1 MAIGDKADRQMS
13 QRQRGRVR
21 QAGRQTGRTV
31 GWCLTRSDLETSQL
45 GGNCQTLAGSCW
57 LIWAVME
64 KNPQRELRGSE
75 RGRMKDRRG
84 REESSKTWRG
94 VKKENDRGQ
103 TIHCYVLDIFLM
115 IFIELIQWCRSSNT
129 PANTV
134 DWIEI
139 ELSRMTE
146 ERIESGILK
155 DKADGIERQWWKEDG
170 CKKMERCET
179 KKGQSIW
186 RKFDVENVRMSWKV
200 WDMTGR
206 KEVWCSLK
214 QVCASL
220 WHIVNHQATL
230 ILTKQQFKKE
240 DKKRKKMICTPRS
253 CHPHWIWVEN
263 WMCDR

>member
-1 MAIGDKADRQMS
+1 
-13 QRQRGRVR
+13 
-21 QAGRQTGRTV
+21 
-31 GWCLTRSDLETSQL
+31 
-45 GGNCQTLAGSCW
+45 
-57 LIWAVME
+57 ME

-139 ELSRMTE
+139 ELSRTTE

>member
-1 MAIGDKADRQMS
+1 MFSCFVLWIYNIHLLLIQHDSSNHCQTSTNDFQWHLMAIGDKADRQMS

-134 DWIEI
+134 DWI
-139 ELSRMTE
+139 
-146 ERIESGILK
+146 
-155 DKADGIERQWWKEDG
+155 
-170 CKKMERCET
+170 
-179 KKGQSIW
+179 
-186 RKFDVENVRMSWKV
+186 
-200 WDMTGR
+200 
-206 KEVWCSLK
+206 
-214 QVCASL
+214 
-220 WHIVNHQATL
+220 
-230 ILTKQQFKKE
+230 
-240 DKKRKKMICTPRS
+240 
-253 CHPHWIWVEN
+253 
-263 WMCDR
+263 